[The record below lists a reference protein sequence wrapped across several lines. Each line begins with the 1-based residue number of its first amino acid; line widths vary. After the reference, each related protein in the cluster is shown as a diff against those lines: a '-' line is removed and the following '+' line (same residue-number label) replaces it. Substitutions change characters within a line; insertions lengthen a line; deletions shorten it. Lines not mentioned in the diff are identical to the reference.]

1 MFVKCK
7 YPLLTKVYLTTH
19 KNAIILK
26 IVWCRVEC
34 HNLQRKCNVIACEY
48 MVYKLLLEIL
58 IISWN
63 SYRGTTSW
71 PNHRLLVCLKGSYCL
86 VRTQRGSVMVHMQ
99 CHALF
104 KIDQSLPSF
113 AWNWRY
119 IRRDIV
125 SATGFIS
132 SPLIMIAYKRSS

>member
-1 MFVKCK
+1 
-7 YPLLTKVYLTTH
+7 
-19 KNAIILK
+19 
-26 IVWCRVEC
+26 
-34 HNLQRKCNVIACEY
+34 LQRKCNVIACEY

-63 SYRGTTSW
+63 CYRGTTSW

-86 VRTQRGSVMVHMQ
+86 VCTHRFSDGAHTCS
-99 CHALF
+99 ALF
-104 KIDQSLPSF
+104 KINESQPSF

-119 IRRDIV
+119 ICCDIV

-132 SPLIMIAYKRSS
+132 SPLIIIAYKLSS